1 MRLGVESKEG
11 EIKKNK
17 VELFINRRVFLSSMN
32 RSLVGIGDHQIG
44 TKSSNVTTFFP
55 LMCEDLI

>member
-11 EIKKNK
+11 KIKKKK

-32 RSLVGIGDHQIG
+32 RSLVGIRNHQVG
-44 TKSSNVTTFFP
+44 TKDSNVTTFFP